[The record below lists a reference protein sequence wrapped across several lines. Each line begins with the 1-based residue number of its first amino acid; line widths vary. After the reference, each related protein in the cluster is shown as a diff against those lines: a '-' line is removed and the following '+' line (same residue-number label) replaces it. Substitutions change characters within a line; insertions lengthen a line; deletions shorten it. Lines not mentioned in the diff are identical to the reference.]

1 MNQKSLA
8 KSIKFVS
15 KDTISYTCYLRL
27 NSRLKK
33 QRRKE
38 KQLNLRNNNKSSPG
52 TATKNLTASRCPWK
66 QSCACAIEQYGMN
79 VPGVTLSL
87 FSSPYTRI
95 TLPGR
100 FPEPAAAL
108 LAVKE
113 EKNCFLL
120 ERTNYRNGYLLRNL
134 MVPSKS

>member
-1 MNQKSLA
+1 MFHTLA
-8 KSIKFVS
+8 IFAGTLCLTKQMKVT
-15 KDTISYTCYLRL
+15 KKLH
-27 NSRLKK
+27 LK
-33 QRRKE
+33 
-38 KQLNLRNNNKSSPG
+38 NGNKTSPG

-113 EKNCFLL
+113 EQMFSTWKYKLQKWLFVKKPYG
-120 ERTNYRNGYLLRNL
+120 TI
-134 MVPSKS
+134 

>member
-1 MNQKSLA
+1 MRVKKKIN
-8 KSIKFVS
+8 
-15 KDTISYTCYLRL
+15 
-27 NSRLKK
+27 LK
-33 QRRKE
+33 
-38 KQLNLRNNNKSSPG
+38 NGNKTSPG

-113 EKNCFLL
+113 KCFLL
-120 ERTNYRNGYLLRNL
+120 ENTNYRNGYLLRNL
-134 MVPSKS
+134 MVLSKS

>member
-1 MNQKSLA
+1 
-8 KSIKFVS
+8 
-15 KDTISYTCYLRL
+15 
-27 NSRLKK
+27 
-33 QRRKE
+33 
-38 KQLNLRNNNKSSPG
+38 
-52 TATKNLTASRCPWK
+52 
-66 QSCACAIEQYGMN
+66 MN

-113 EKNCFLL
+113 EKCFLL
-120 ERTNYRNGYLLRNL
+120 ENYKLRKWL
-134 MVPSKS
+134 FVKKPYGTV

>member
-1 MNQKSLA
+1 MRVKNKLHLKSG
-8 KSIKFVS
+8 S
-15 KDTISYTCYLRL
+15 KTL
-27 NSRLKK
+27 
-33 QRRKE
+33 
-38 KQLNLRNNNKSSPG
+38 PG

-113 EKNCFLL
+113 EKCFLL
-120 ERTNYRNGYLLRNL
+120 ENTNYRNGYLLRNL

>member
-1 MNQKSLA
+1 
-8 KSIKFVS
+8 
-15 KDTISYTCYLRL
+15 
-27 NSRLKK
+27 
-33 QRRKE
+33 
-38 KQLNLRNNNKSSPG
+38 
-52 TATKNLTASRCPWK
+52 
-66 QSCACAIEQYGMN
+66 MN

-113 EKNCFLL
+113 EQMFSTWKYKLQKWLFVKKPYG
-120 ERTNYRNGYLLRNL
+120 TI
-134 MVPSKS
+134 